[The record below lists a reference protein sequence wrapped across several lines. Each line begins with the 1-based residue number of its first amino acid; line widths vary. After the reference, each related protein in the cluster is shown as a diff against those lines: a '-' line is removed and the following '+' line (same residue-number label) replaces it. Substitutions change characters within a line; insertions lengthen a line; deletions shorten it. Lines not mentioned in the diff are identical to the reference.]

1 MGDSRAALKVGIV
14 GAGMMGMTHSLAW
27 SNVSTL
33 YWPEHPPVIKHRL
46 ADATEELAQAGA
58 EHLGWANF
66 TGDWR
71 EVTRA
76 DDIDVVDVVV
86 PNALHHDVVVDA
98 VRHGKHV
105 ICEKPLSTSLAEAR
119 EMLEEADHAGV
130 VHQTGFVYRSF
141 PGVALA
147 QKIVE
152 GGQIGDVRY
161 FRGQWLS
168 DWAADPN
175 TPHAWRFV
183 RSVAGGGVLADTG
196 SHVTDLA
203 RFVVGSEVSRLLT
216 RSRTFI
222 TDRPVLGGAW
232 ERGIVDTDDLTDI
245 LFEFENGVLGSICLA
260 RTYPGHNT
268 DMGFEVVGSKGSVS
282 FSWLRPTDLKF
293 YSMDDPEELRGTRTI
308 LIGKMHPN
316 AAAFWGRGISIGYSD
331 AFLIQCHQL
340 LQAIDK
346 TDSGARATFR
356 DGLRVA
362 EVMEAALASA
372 DQCSWVDVSSFRSA
386 VPSSEGKESTEL
398 PRKAAG

>member
-1 MGDSRAALKVGIV
+1 MGDPRAAVRVGIV

-33 YWPEHPPVIKHRL
+33 YWPEHPAVVKHRL
-46 ADATEELAQAGA
+46 ADATEELAHAGA

-76 DDIDVVDVVV
+76 NDIDVVDVVV

-119 EMLEEADHAGV
+119 EMLEEAERAGV

-147 QKIVE
+147 QKLVAD
-152 GGQIGDVRY
+152 GRIGEVRY

-183 RSVAGGGVLADTG
+183 RSIAGGGVLADTG

-203 RFVVGSEVSRLLT
+203 RFVVGSEVSRVLT
-216 RSRTFI
+216 RSKTFI
-222 TDRPVLGGAW
+222 TDRPVLEGTGG
-232 ERGIVDTDDLTDI
+232 RGIVDTDDLTDI
-245 LFEFENGVLGSICLA
+245 LLEFENGVVGSICLA

-268 DMGFEVVGSKGSVS
+268 DMGFEMVGSRGSVG

-293 YSMDDPEELRGTRTI
+293 YSMDDPEELRGARTI

-316 AAAFWGRGISIGYSD
+316 AGAFWGRGIPIGYSD

-340 LQAIDK
+340 LRAIDK
-346 TDSGARATFR
+346 QDSDARATFR
-356 DGLRVA
+356 DGVRVA

-372 DQCSWVDVSSFRSA
+372 EQCSWIDVSSFREA
-386 VPSSEGKESTEL
+386 VGSLEGNGGGEPPGETV
-398 PRKAAG
+398 G